1 MFQTLGTL
9 ILWFGWYGFNGMST
23 LAIVGYGQVAAKTMV
38 TTTVMKGGGRYT
50 PRRLRGCIGAEMRL
64 I

>member
-1 MFQTLGTL
+1 VFQTLGTL

-38 TTTVMKGGGRYT
+38 TTTVMKGGGVDIH
-50 PRRLRGCIGAEMRL
+50 LGD
-64 I
+64 

>member
-1 MFQTLGTL
+1 VPTYGPVFQTLGTL

-38 TTTVMKGGGRYT
+38 TTTVRVCVRARNGKM
-50 PRRLRGCIGAEMRL
+50 
-64 I
+64 